1 MSQII
6 NCHSSN
12 KNKFSIAL
20 DYHENTKHEQNRLDY
35 SYNENISY
43 KTYPNA
49 EKIMIKTEKY
59 IIENDFTSCLLS
71 RKSVR
76 DFTGEEISIENLL
89 DILYLSYG
97 INKDNNMFFESRMVP
112 SAGARYPLEIYIAV
126 FKCDKLESGI
136 YHYNI
141 ISNCLEFIRK
151 GDYRNKLYEYCNKQD
166 FISNCSAAIIITSVF
181 ERTMEKYGERG
192 YRYILLDA
200 GHLGQNIYLTASHLK
215 LGTVAIGGFQD
226 KKINEILGIDGLIET
241 SLYII
246 ALGQPQVLSYV

>member
-49 EKIMIKTEKY
+49 EKIMLKTEKY
-59 IIENDFTSCLLS
+59 IKENDFTNCLLS

-76 DFTGEEISIENLL
+76 DFTGEEISIENLS
-89 DILYLSYG
+89 DILYLSYS
-97 INKDNNMFFESRMVP
+97 INKDNNMYFESRMVP

-166 FISNCSAAIIITSVF
+166 FI
-181 ERTMEKYGERG
+181 
-192 YRYILLDA
+192 
-200 GHLGQNIYLTASHLK
+200 
-215 LGTVAIGGFQD
+215 
-226 KKINEILGIDGLIET
+226 
-241 SLYII
+241 
-246 ALGQPQVLSYV
+246 